1 MSVRNYL
8 GVTPADR
15 DRAVALVRSSGRPVT
30 RVAAELGMSD
40 KTLSAWVNQA
50 KRAEVDPE
58 GQLTDVQRRKFVALE
73 KENARLRRDLEFQ
86 KKVGAFFQELDR
98 SENGS
103 R

>member
-1 MSVRNYL
+1 MSVRNYR

-50 KRAEVDPE
+50 KQAEIDPE
-58 GQLTDVQRRKFVALE
+58 GRLTDEQRRRIIALE

-86 KKVGAFFQELDR
+86 KKAGAFFKELDR
-98 SENGS
+98 RENGS